1 MTYLTI
7 SHIDKKTEEILSYI
21 VKKAGGKVLKEGKKR
36 PGIKVD
42 PHQDFIDEM
51 ERIIKDIEKD
61 FYAKKKNSHHKELR
75 KRA

>member
-21 VKKAGGKVLKEGKKR
+21 AKKAGGRVLREKKKKSA
-36 PGIKVD
+36 PKAD
-42 PHQDFIDEM
+42 HQDFIDEM
-51 ERIIKDIEKD
+51 DRIIKDIEKD
-61 FYAKKKNSHHKELR
+61 FYAAKKNSNHKELR